1 MPPDDRGVDTDRQVR
16 PVLLDGRDR
25 QHGNDAFALDGGK
38 ISRRH
43 VLPKFAGEA
52 GHSWILYAE

>member
-1 MPPDDRGVDTDRQVR
+1 
-16 PVLLDGRDR
+16 LLDGRDG
-25 QHGNDAFALDGGK
+25 QHGNDAFALDGRK